1 MAGVGWVLLYRL
13 IDASKPLALQRWL
26 FFILFYIAITGTA
39 LPFIWYL
46 NQRFSRARPATGGI
60 LLREGMWCGLA
71 AVLAAW
77 LQMIRAL
84 NGATVF
90 FLALGVI
97 AVEAFL
103 RYRER
108 GQAPVES
115 ASRSSTIHD

>member
-13 IDASKPLALQRWL
+13 IDGSKPLALQRWL
-26 FFILFYIAITGTA
+26 FFILLYMAVTGTA

-46 NQRFSRARPATGGI
+46 NQRFSRAHPMTGGV
-60 LLREGMWCGLA
+60 LLREGMWCGLF

-108 GQAPVES
+108 GQGGVETT
-115 ASRSSTIHD
+115 SRSKPDS